1 MNAHTPGPWNAV
13 NCSPN
18 CSDMLLEV
26 FDANS
31 HNICSIHKNERGT
44 QMTEKRANARLI
56 AAAPELFNAL
66 NDVVN
71 DLRGWCGVV
80 ARSRGAHS
88 PEYFAACAR
97 LRKARAALAKVSA

>member
-1 MNAHTPGPWNAV
+1 MSAHTPGPWRAAGVCGLTIGN
-13 NCSPN
+13 PQ
-18 CSDMLLEV
+18 
-26 FDANS
+26 
-31 HNICSIHKNERGT
+31 G
-44 QMTEKRANARLI
+44 EKEAEANARLI